1 MIQKKANFKNLV
13 RIDNLVD
20 GGQAVS
26 RLSVVPNTD
35 LVAAPVF
42 HLINNQRIEGIND
55 MATVFTPVTIYK
67 VEKPTVKKY
76 ELPRLEVKE

>member
-1 MIQKKANFKNLV
+1 MIQKKENFKNLV

-35 LVAAPVF
+35 LVAAPVS
-42 HLINNQRIEGIND
+42 
-55 MATVFTPVTIYK
+55 FTPVKIYTI
-67 VEKPTVKKY
+67 
-76 ELPRLEVKE
+76 

>member
-35 LVAAPVF
+35 LVAAPVS
-42 HLINNQRIEGIND
+42 
-55 MATVFTPVTIYK
+55 FTPVKIYTI
-67 VEKPTVKKY
+67 EKPTVKKY
-76 ELPRLEVKE
+76 ELPRLEVKK